1 MKAKHLFLSLIAAL
15 AAVSCEETA
24 PALATLMVGSNEAE
38 FTAAGGSKTIK
49 VESSVK
55 WSAEVAPATSRAEA
69 PEVISEASWITLE
82 EGENELIIKAAR
94 NAGTAERTG
103 SVFVTAGDKTAT
115 IGVVQSGSEV
125 TISADRDS
133 VKTNSAGIA
142 QTIAITA
149 NIPWTLEASADW
161 IGLDKEEGEGN
172 GSFTV
177 TIGPK
182 ETPSARTGSVAVYY
196 GMIKK
201 FEIGV
206 RQEGFKVELTVSDE
220 SFNAT
225 EEAGSKTVTVTSNYA
240 WTVTSSASW
249 VTVAPDS
256 GEAAAT
262 AQNVVI
268 SWQEAG
274 GSERDAVVTMKSGDV
289 TKTVAVHQDKAEAK
303 PIVLDVVFTN
313 GSKSNQPFTTNFISS
328 VASSYNLG
336 PKTYTLKETT
346 YQFEIYSA
354 YIGHL
359 INTVN
364 GCLLL
369 AWDDGVYTKD
379 IREEPF
385 AYIKF
390 PAIPEYK
397 LAKVTIATSAT
408 APNPSTLT
416 YPAYITPTYGSTNA
430 EAIAAAIGSTSNLG
444 RTGLANPNV
453 LTTTNPAANT
463 AYYLFLP
470 PQTGKTTGYQ
480 TMIMELHLEYQPQ

>member
-1 MKAKHLFLSLIAAL
+1 MKTKRIFFAVLAGLFAL
-15 AAVSCEETA
+15 AACEETG
-24 PALATLMVGSNEAE
+24 PAVPTLTVQTTDVDFDAI
-38 FTAAGGSKTIK
+38 AGSKTIT
-49 VESSVK
+49 VESNVSWTAAVDEAEQTP
-55 WSAEVAPATSRAEA
+55 WLSAEKAEGGLA
-69 PEVISEASWITLE
+69 INV
-82 EGENELIIKAAR
+82 
-94 NAGTAERTG
+94 TANGDTDEREG
-103 SVFVTAGDKTAT
+103 SVTITAGAKTSVINVLQAGAAITMAADK
-115 IGVVQSGSEV
+115 
-125 TISADRDS
+125 DS
-133 VKTNSAGIA
+133 VKTTAAGATQTVNLTSNVAWTAEFPSWVSLDKTSGDGNAAIA
-142 QTIAITA
+142 VTVEPYADFTDRTGEIAFYFGMSKKTVVGLKQDGYVVELSLDKEAIAATTDAGNATVTISSNVAWTATSPVTWITLTPAEGEAGASQAITVAWAEAVGEERAADVAIKAGNVTKTIAI
-149 NIPWTLEASADW
+149 
-161 IGLDKEEGEGN
+161 
-172 GSFTV
+172 
-177 TIGPK
+177 
-182 ETPSARTGSVAVYY
+182 
-196 GMIKK
+196 
-201 FEIGV
+201 
-206 RQEGFKVELTVSDE
+206 
-220 SFNAT
+220 
-225 EEAGSKTVTVTSNYA
+225 
-240 WTVTSSASW
+240 
-249 VTVAPDS
+249 
-256 GEAAAT
+256 
-262 AQNVVI
+262 
-268 SWQEAG
+268 
-274 GSERDAVVTMKSGDV
+274 
-289 TKTVAVHQDKAEAK
+289 HQDKAEAK

-313 GSKSNQPFTTNFISS
+313 GSKSNQPFTTNFVSS

-470 PQTGKTTGYQ
+470 PQTSKTTGYQ